1 MQSLRPDRPMP
12 DLFAEQLL
20 TLAKQAGAE
29 DAEVF
34 QSRSQSRPVSFEANR
49 LKQLES
55 TQADGTALR
64 VWKNG
69 RPGLIVA
76 YGEVEAQ
83 ALVDRAITLSDLNE
97 SEDPE
102 LTSGSRKSYPDD
114 GHQVEVKTLL
124 EWGNQ
129 AIDIVRDKYPDVV
142 CGGGWDCETENTRI
156 VNSRGLDYSYQ
167 DTTISG
173 YLEASLVKG
182 DDFLTIYDGQATR
195 DSVLDPIAIVAP
207 ILQRLDWAQRNS
219 PAPNGRLPVLL
230 TAKAADLLWG
240 TLQAALN
247 GKQVLEGASPWND
260 RAGEAVLASNI
271 HLSQDPK
278 SGPYGCP
285 FDDEGIETRAMNFIE
300 GGRLKQFFLDRKTG
314 RALGTPTTGNGFR
327 NLGSNPMPGLFN
339 FIVAG
344 GDTSFEDLVRSI
356 DDGII
361 LDQILGSGPG
371 ISGDL
376 SVNVDLGYR
385 IVKGEIVGRIKD
397 TMISGNV
404 YQTLKDSVRFG
415 NDGEWSGSCWT
426 PSLVVDGFSVIGKT
440 S

>member
-1 MQSLRPDRPMP
+1 MS

-20 TLAKQAGAE
+20 TLAQRAGAE
-29 DAEVF
+29 EAEVF
-34 QSRSQSRPVSFEANR
+34 QSRSQSCPVSFEANR

-55 TQADGTALR
+55 AQADGTALR
-64 VWKNG
+64 IWKNG

-76 YGEVEAQ
+76 YGAVEAQ
-83 ALVDRAITLSDLNE
+83 ALVDRAITLSELNE
-97 SEDPE
+97 AEDPE
-102 LTSGSRKSYPDD
+102 LTPGTQKKYPDS
-114 GHQVEVKTLL
+114 GHAVEVKQLL
-124 EWGNQ
+124 EWGNETI
-129 AIDIVRDKYPDVV
+129 AIVRDRYPEVL
-142 CGGGWDCETENTRI
+142 CGGGWDCEVETTRI
-156 VNSRGLDYSYQ
+156 VNSRGLDFSYQ

-195 DSVLDPIAIVAP
+195 DAVLDPKAIVAP

-219 PAPNGRLPVLL
+219 PAPNGRIPVLL

-260 RAGEAVLASNI
+260 RAGEAVLASNLW
-271 HLSQDPK
+271 LSQDPL

-285 FDDEGIETRAMNFIE
+285 FDDEGIETKALNFIE
-300 GGRLKQFFLDRKTG
+300 GGRLKQFFLDRKTA
-314 RALGTPTTGNGFR
+314 RSLALPTTGNGFR

-339 FIVAG
+339 FIVASG
-344 GDTSFEDLVRSI
+344 EDSFEELVRSI
-356 DDGII
+356 DDGLI
-361 LDQILGSGPG
+361 LDQVLGGGPG

-385 IVKGEIVGRIKD
+385 IHKGEIVGRVKD

-404 YQTLKDSVRFG
+404 YHTLKDQVKLG
-415 NDGEWSGSCWT
+415 NDAEWSGSCWT
-426 PSLVVDGFSVIGKT
+426 PSLVVNGFSVVGKT